1 MDIYI
6 YICICICIIIPSTS
20 EVAIIIYLCL
30 VKNQLLQGATLKR
43 SFFDETEVFG
53 FWMVPANCDVLSGM
67 GFCQFRRCGGDFRR
81 MKNA

>member
-1 MDIYI
+1 VNN
-6 YICICICIIIPSTS
+6 
-20 EVAIIIYLCL
+20 E
-30 VKNQLLQGATLKR
+30 LLKGPTLKR

-67 GFCQFRRCGGDFRR
+67 GFSHFHSCGGDFRR